1 MPFNCPQC
9 DLVSTT
15 NSQFVK
21 HLKTHPEM
29 HNMLK
34 RMIIDHSM
42 KELQKPGQEGN
53 REAAFRCLTGE
64 VELVDFTLG
73 ERKKLLELC
82 MTEECEQEGEQLLE
96 ELFYSWFFQCGEE
109 PLALLQQLDVG
120 SSRQELDSTGVR
132 MSATAKVLRLMI
144 RADPV
149 RVEQFACLLDNTK
162 VIPQEKLT
170 PEKALYSSLHSSLPG
185 KKTVFT

>member
-1 MPFNCPQC
+1 
-9 DLVSTT
+9 
-15 NSQFVK
+15 
-21 HLKTHPEM
+21 M

-42 KELQKPGQEGN
+42 KELRKPGQEGN

-64 VELVDFTLG
+64 VELVDFTMG

-96 ELFYSWFFQCGEE
+96 ELFYSWFSQCGEE

-120 SSRQELDSTGVR
+120 NSRQELDSTGVR
-132 MSATAKVLRLMI
+132 MSAAAKVLRLMI

-149 RVEQFACLLDNTK
+149 WVEQFACLLDDTK
-162 VIPQEKLT
+162 VIPQEQLT
-170 PEKALYSSLHSSLPG
+170 PEKALYWRMMALIFAREEDGVHLEHIVPQLPLFLEYFHH
-185 KKTVFT
+185 TF